1 MRLIALAALALAG
14 CTNPQLP
21 RFQAVLAAND
31 SATSAL
37 GQWCAAQGIADPP
50 TIRAVAD
57 RTANAPPSAQVR
69 ATLNV
74 GSQEAV
80 GYRHVRL
87 VCGKTVLSVAHNW
100 YVPERLEPH
109 MNHTLETTDTPFGSV
124 VAPLK
129 FHRER
134 LAEKRGAMD
143 ECPPGTVLSHRA
155 LLRLPDGNPISLV
168 VECYTR
174 SNLVK

>member
-37 GQWCAAQGIADPP
+37 GQWCAARGIADPP
-50 TIRAVAD
+50 IIRAVAD
-57 RTANAPPSAQVR
+57 RAAVRPPSAQVR
-69 ATLNV
+69 AALGV
-74 GSQEAV
+74 GSQELF
-80 GYRHVRL
+80 GYRHVQL
-87 VCGKTVLSVAHNW
+87 FCGKTVLSVAHNW
-100 YVPERLEPH
+100 YVPDRLEPH
-109 MNHTLETTDTPFGSV
+109 MNHTLETTDTPFGRV

-134 LAEKRGAMD
+134 LAEKRGAVD
-143 ECPPGTVLSHRA
+143 ECPAGTVLSHRA
-155 LLRLPDGNPISLV
+155 LLRLSNGRAISFV